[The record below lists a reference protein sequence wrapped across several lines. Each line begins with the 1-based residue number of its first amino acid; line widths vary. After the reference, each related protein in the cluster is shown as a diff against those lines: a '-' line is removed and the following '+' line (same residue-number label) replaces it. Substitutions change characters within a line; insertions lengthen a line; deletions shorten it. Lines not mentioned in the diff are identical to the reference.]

1 MPLTLLQKYEVLHKV
16 RFVAANLKNFIEAL
30 DTLPELREKYGDD
43 VIEFLDGVI
52 SVAEWQDSR
61 DWAVA
66 RHGLLAQRVDAKF
79 GDGLDAL
86 RDDERP

>member
-1 MPLTLLQKYEVLHKV
+1 MPLSLLQQYEVLHRV
-16 RFVAANLKNFIEAL
+16 RFVAANLKNFVDAL

-61 DWAVA
+61 NWAVA
-66 RHGLLAQRVDAKF
+66 RHALIRQRVDAKF

-86 RDDERP
+86 ADGE